1 MTQSKESADPTG
13 CRSGV
18 LSPVDGVAS
27 TIRAS
32 IYTRILGL
40 PKQGLCPKTGI
51 RQRSELP
58 DNNFVTTTY
67 LQALSRTPSC

>member
-1 MTQSKESADPTG
+1 MTQSKGSADPTG
-13 CRSGV
+13 CWSGEEAQNGGGGV
-18 LSPVDGVAS
+18 PSPVDGDAN

-32 IYTRILGL
+32 IYTRISGL

-58 DNNFVTTTY
+58 DKQ
-67 LQALSRTPSC
+67 LL